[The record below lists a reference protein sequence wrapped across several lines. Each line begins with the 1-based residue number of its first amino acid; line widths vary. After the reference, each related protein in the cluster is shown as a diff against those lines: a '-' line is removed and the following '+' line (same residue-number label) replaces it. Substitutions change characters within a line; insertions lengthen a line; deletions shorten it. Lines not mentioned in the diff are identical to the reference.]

1 MPVQKENV
9 STAISSDGGSGVSS
23 DRLQAVARGDN
34 IPAEVHK
41 SVFETTPVL
50 KINAFNLWYGTKQV
64 IHNIS
69 MPIPRNQITALVGPS
84 GCGKSTLLRSV
95 NRMNDL
101 IQNVHIAG
109 DMQLNGDSIY
119 DSRMDVIDLRKRMGM
134 VFQKPNPF
142 PMSIFENVVYA
153 LRIDGEKNRSVLE
166 EVCEISLRGA
176 ALWDE
181 VKDCL
186 NDSALKLSGGQQQRL
201 CIARAVAAEPE
212 VLLLDEPCS
221 ALDPIATGKIEDLI
235 AYRLKKEKLIRLKK
249 QSSIDVKN
257 QKYKIRIY
265 ENLLDGSEHFAL
277 IKGTIKRGITPRVRV
292 ISSNVL
298 QNYLINQ
305 QLPNSFNKTLNYFKK
320 FNNCVLVFIKD
331 TNLKSVTQT
340 LKDYKDKSFYKKGK
354 DKLIRNYGIGAQ
366 IIKDLK
372 IKNMTLITKSPK
384 KVIGLD
390 GYGIRITK
398 QEII

>member
-1 MPVQKENV
+1 MPAQKENL
-9 STAISSDGGSGVSS
+9 TPALPSDGGSGISS

-34 IPAEVHK
+34 VPTEVHQ
-41 SVFETTPVL
+41 SVFEARPVL
-50 KINAFNLWYGTKQV
+50 KINAFSLWYGTKQV

-69 MPIPRNQITALVGPS
+69 MPIPRNQVTALVGPS

-101 IQNVHIAG
+101 IQNVQVTG

-235 AYRLKKEKLIRLKK
+235 QELRGRYSVLMVTHNMQQASRASDYTAFIYLGRLIEYGPTSDIFT
-249 QSSIDVKN
+249 N
-257 QKYKIRIY
+257 
-265 ENLLDGSEHFAL
+265 
-277 IKGTIKRGITPRVRV
+277 P
-292 ISSNVL
+292 VL
-298 QNYLINQ
+298 QETESY
-305 QLPNSFNKTLNYFKK
+305 
-320 FNNCVLVFIKD
+320 
-331 TNLKSVTQT
+331 VTGR
-340 LKDYKDKSFYKKGK
+340 FG
-354 DKLIRNYGIGAQ
+354 
-366 IIKDLK
+366 
-372 IKNMTLITKSPK
+372 
-384 KVIGLD
+384 
-390 GYGIRITK
+390 
-398 QEII
+398 